1 MLSGLWC
8 QQKEKTLKIPKIL
21 QGLRSNG
28 LRPVLHKGVSVL
40 PGLPT
45 PSLSENLLLDSYSN
59 AVMGAVEK
67 VGPAVVNIEV
77 RQFVTRGRRSGET
90 GGSGSGFIIA
100 RDGFILT
107 NSHVVHGASE
117 ISVPLPTG
125 AAILPLC
132 RRRPRYRSR
141 RHPIDAPNSCRQ
153 SSAIRRSSES
163 DRWRLRS
170 EIRLVFRPVS
180 QRASSARLD
189 DPSWRNPAG

>member
-8 QQKEKTLKIPKIL
+8 QQKEKTLKITKIL
-21 QGLRSNG
+21 QGLRSKG

-77 RQFVTRGRRSGET
+77 RQFVSRGRLSGET

-107 NSHVVHGASE
+107 NSHVVH
-117 ISVPLPTG
+117 V
-125 AAILPLC
+125 
-132 RRRPRYRSR
+132 RVRSR
-141 RHPIDAPNSCRQ
+141 
-153 SSAIRRSSES
+153 
-163 DRWRLRS
+163 
-170 EIRLVFRPVS
+170 
-180 QRASSARLD
+180 
-189 DPSWRNPAG
+189 